1 MFGKHEVLIAK
12 GELTRPVLLQTA
24 LVRQEAPRRN
34 KGIAVVIHEPSGL
47 KRCHPTSVKV
57 RETTMTKIQ
66 STLCFLAMASMF
78 GWGCSNNR
86 AATPDANSSQP
97 SSSASSSNSNTTAN
111 ADQKF
116 VEDAAKGNR
125 AEVELGK
132 MVAAKATNPAV
143 KQFAQRMVKDHTEAL
158 NQLQQ
163 LAQSKNI
170 TLPDGLPS
178 DAQDL
183 QQKLSNDHGKQLDS
197 DYMSGMVEDHEK
209 DVHEFQ
215 DAAQNLK
222 DPDLKQ
228 WASKTLPI
236 LQQHCKWR
244 KQSTRRSRAAKQ
256 LPVRAGQSVAS
267 KYG

>member
-1 MFGKHEVLIAK
+1 
-12 GELTRPVLLQTA
+12 
-24 LVRQEAPRRN
+24 
-34 KGIAVVIHEPSGL
+34 
-47 KRCHPTSVKV
+47 
-57 RETTMTKIQ
+57 MTKIQ

-209 DVHEFQ
+209 DVQEFQ

-236 LQQHCKWR
+236 LQQHLQMAQTVDSKI
-244 KQSTRRSRAAKQ
+244 KGSKATSSSSGGSR
-256 LPVRAGQSVAS
+256 
-267 KYG
+267 